1 MSNFDEMD
9 RDLEAS
15 FAAARRHVPPA
26 SSDLMARVLAD
37 AEALQP
43 AAPDISGPVRV
54 KLFDRLVEACGGWP
68 ALGGLVTA
76 TMVGFW
82 IGISPPS
89 VIEEPTASLFEG
101 ADALALYDVE
111 FTGFG
116 WDQEER

>member
-1 MSNFDEMD
+1 MSDFDEMD

-15 FAAARRHVPPA
+15 FAAAQRHVPPVSA
-26 SSDLMARVLAD
+26 DLMARVLAD
-37 AEALQP
+37 AEDLQP
-43 AAPDISGPVRV
+43 AAPEIARPVRAN
-54 KLFDRLVEACGGWP
+54 LFDRLVDACGGWP

-89 VIEEPTASLFEG
+89 LIEEPTASLFEG

-111 FTGFG
+111 LTGFG